1 MNLFQ
6 VPGTTTEIPVRGSL
20 DVDAIDPSTGRLE
33 FTVRGEAVVDGMDA
47 EVAIDVDTT
56 VTALP

>member
-1 MNLFQ
+1 
-6 VPGTTTEIPVRGSL
+6 
-20 DVDAIDPSTGRLE
+20 STGRLA

-56 VTALP
+56 LTALP